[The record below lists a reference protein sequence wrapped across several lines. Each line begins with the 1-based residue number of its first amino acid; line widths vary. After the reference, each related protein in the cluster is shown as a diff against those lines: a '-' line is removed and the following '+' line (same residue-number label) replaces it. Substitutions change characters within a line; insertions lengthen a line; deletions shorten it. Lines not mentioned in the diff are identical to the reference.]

1 MCCTKPLV
9 INYGHVYVLMF
20 MHKFEL
26 DDQSVTRINFH
37 KLLADVD
44 PVKDNIGWISGL
56 AYVDWD
62 TGI

>member
-1 MCCTKPLV
+1 
-9 INYGHVYVLMF
+9 MF